1 MTLTHMQI
9 SAHRIY
15 QIFMA
20 CAAIGIVFS
29 VAAIVI
35 SSVIAING
43 TPNHLS
49 GDLLFMIWAVGFVIA
64 FPVVWFRMRSKTGNE
79 VGRN

>member
-1 MTLTHMQI
+1 MQI

-20 CAAIGIVFS
+20 CAAIGIMFS
-29 VAAIVI
+29 LAAIVI

-49 GDLLFMIWAVGFVIA
+49 GDLLLMVWTIGFVIA
-64 FPVVWFRMRSKTGNE
+64 FPVVWFRMRSKNGNE
-79 VGRN
+79 ADRR

>member
-1 MTLTHMQI
+1 MQI

-20 CAAIGIVFS
+20 CAAIGVVFAL
-29 VAAIVI
+29 AAIVI

-49 GDLLFMIWAVGFVIA
+49 GDLLLMVWALGFVIA
-64 FPVVWFRMRSKTGNE
+64 FPVVWFRMHSKTGNE
-79 VGRN
+79 VSRR

>member
-1 MTLTHMQI
+1 MQI

-15 QIFMA
+15 QVFMA
-20 CAAIGIVFS
+20 CAGIGMLFS
-29 VAAIVI
+29 LAAIVI

-49 GDLLFMIWAVGFVIA
+49 GDLLLMIWAIGFLIA
-64 FPVVWFRMRSKTGNE
+64 VPVVWFRMSSKPKNETGH
-79 VGRN
+79 R